1 MKKFKMWKK
10 LLIMMVIGLVVFQN
24 ISTVFAA
31 VIDVK
36 ESKPSLK
43 IVKIDKDTKEN
54 ISGSIFE
61 IENVQTGEIK
71 ELSIKN
77 NGIVVEDSMEEGEY
91 RVKEKKAP
99 EGYAIDENTYNIALK
114 DKEELITS
122 ISTKNKSIRKT
133 NLKATISDNIFTKVE
148 LQDGNGTKIN
158 QGDRVKNGGGVIL
171 NMNFSFTGKN
181 YKAGDTFKTI
191 LPDDFNFGSTDLNG
205 DFLPSTEA
213 EWSFDAAT
221 RELTIKILKDGV
233 QEGSYDVS
241 ITTVF
246 RSFSE
251 TEQTSQK
258 AIFATAGGDTIYEY
272 EVIPLVDYASTVD
285 LKLHP
290 SKINPEKAF
299 VTAKLNLTKET
310 NSVGELR
317 LADFTYDGDT
327 KIDKSTVKVYAS
339 DVSARGAFIGSKQLL
354 EEGKDYTVEHTD
366 SELIIKLTN
375 GLDGKGYEVTYTRV
389 INTTKESL
397 VSLVSRA
404 QTVGDSKILSVGL
417 ATVEARIV
425 KFKHLEKKAIYNA
438 KTQTIDWAINVNY
451 DQAELTPNTVLT
463 DVLTDNGINYV
474 DNSLKI
480 REVTFS
486 PTTGQAIVGDIDASS
501 NWTTPSVATNGSFE
515 TTYKNTDKKA
525 YQITYATK
533 VTDFSPRDIINEV
546 TDEKGVK
553 ATEKLSF
560 EPSLVK
566 KESGTVDYF
575 NNLMSWTITANTE
588 RIKMSDMIIIDEFST
603 GVKSL
608 DNLDVYAYTT
618 ETDKVKL
625 VKDVDYT
632 ITDTATP
639 AGFKIQLI
647 GNYATTD
654 KEIEVKLVTKID
666 LSNGAQT
673 LDNKAYISYYDGYI
687 THYSDTKKASLEVD
701 SKISQNGAKYGT
713 WNYETGTIDWIVSL
727 NAMNLDFEN
736 LIFDDEMVEGTSYV
750 EGSLEFR
757 RVGGPNELVNL
768 NVPLASTGNLV
779 KEGDKNY
786 PTKIETTDKKIHLE
800 FGDIGKSQVFV
811 KYKTTPDNKWYFSE
825 SVKNVAIVSD
835 DGKNQKEY
843 EAEAFIFESYSPISK
858 TGQIDM
864 SYNNKINWKLKLT
877 DITDKRIVTNPT
889 ITDIVDGGITGAK
902 IVKNSFKVI
911 DTKTG
916 ELIDSKYY
924 DITFT
929 DNGFTVQFKNYTA
942 TSPIEVTYDTISLI
956 SGPVKNTV
964 SVDAKD
970 YGNLSVQSRTATNT
984 VSPNFTMGSGSG
996 IDTMG
1001 SIEITKVDKADPTK
1015 KLEGAKF
1022 QLYTLDGKKSG
1033 QEATTDSEGKIIFD
1047 SIQAGKYKLV
1057 ETEAPTGYTISEELK
1072 NGKEV
1077 TVTSDGLTSEYT
1089 VENPQKTGSV
1099 ILTKV
1104 DNFTKAALA
1113 GAEFE
1118 LQKND
1123 GTKIKEGLE
1132 TNATGELTVGDLEP
1146 GNYQFIEK
1154 KAPTGYQL
1162 DEAPLE
1168 FTIEF
1173 NQPEPATV
1181 TKENKAKAGTV
1192 ILTKKDSVTKEG
1204 LASAVFQLQKADG
1217 TNLQNG
1223 LETNESGNLEVR
1235 DLEPGDYK
1243 LIETAAPTGYILDA
1257 SPVAFTISFNQTEAV
1272 SVTKENT
1279 AKTGSVILTK
1289 QDSVMKTGL
1298 AGAEFKLQTATGT
1311 TLQNNLA
1318 TDLDGELEI
1327 ADLAPGDY
1335 QLVETAAPIGY
1346 TLSDTPVNFTIDFN
1360 QATPVTVTKENTAK
1374 TGMVVL
1380 TKQDSVLK
1388 TGLAG
1393 AKFELQKADGT
1404 KLKDALITNASGKLE
1419 IADLAPGNY
1428 QLVEKEAPIGYQL
1441 DATPLAFTIEFN
1453 QAEKLNITKENT
1465 LKKGSVT
1472 LTKRASGTNDLLANA
1487 TFKLQKADGT
1497 ILKENLKTDT
1507 NGQLEIVDLTPGN
1520 YQLIETAAPTGYKLD
1535 TDPVSFT
1542 IEFNQTEMITVSKEN
1557 TAKTG
1562 TVELNKKASGTSKQ
1576 LQGAEFKLEDDAG
1589 KVLKEKLATDAS
1601 GKLEIKD
1608 LAPGDYRLIETKA
1621 PTGYQLDA
1629 TPTPFTIIFNQAEKV
1644 SVTKENTA
1652 KTGGVILTKKDDKT
1666 NATLS
1671 GATFELQTTAGA
1683 KLQENLVTNAE
1694 GQVEIT
1700 NLAPGNYQFV
1710 ETSAPTGYE
1719 LDTTPVPFT
1728 ITFNQSENVNV
1739 TKTNKAK
1746 SGSVV
1751 LTKQDNVTKAG
1762 LAGAEFELQDSTG
1775 AKLREN
1781 LITNTTGKLE
1791 LTNLAPGDYQLAE
1804 IAAPTGYVLDATPVT
1819 FTVEFN
1825 QTELLNLTK
1834 ENTAKTGSVILTKQ
1848 DSLTKQTLADAE
1860 FELQNE
1866 AGTKLQENLVTNAD
1880 GEIEIVNLAP
1890 GNYQL
1895 VETKAP
1901 TGYQL
1906 DKAPVRF
1913 TIVFN
1918 QTEKL
1923 AISKE
1928 NIAKTGS
1935 VILTKVDGS
1944 SKEKLAGA
1952 EFELRNA
1959 TGTKVGG
1966 NFVTDADGK
1975 LVIADLAP
1983 GEYSLVETKAPTG
1996 YQLDNTPILFAIEFN
2011 QVKPITVTK
2020 ENRAKTGDVILTKVD
2035 AKTNKGLAGAK
2046 FELQTKQGQILK
2058 TGLTTGTNGELKVT
2072 NLEPGE
2078 YCFVETEAPMNYELD
2093 RTKIEFTIVF
2103 NQISPVP
2110 VTKTNKLKVGLVKVA
2125 HTDTEGNHLVN
2136 PENYTGDIGEKYET
2150 ESKEFAGYQLVGN
2163 PINKVGTFAEGTQKV
2178 TFIYEKIKD
2187 PIMVNQA
2194 KPINATSPIAAIEKP
2209 ATVMKKAKRL
2219 PSTGDKAPFKNV
2231 VSGLFISAIG
2241 IFVLRRVNK

>member
-1 MKKFKMWKK
+1 
-10 LLIMMVIGLVVFQN
+10 MMVIGLVVFQN

-825 SVKNVAIVSD
+825 SVKNVATVSD

-1033 QEATTDSEGKIIFD
+1033 QEATTDSEGKIVFD

-1173 NQPEPATV
+1173 NQSEPATV

-1520 YQLIETAAPTGYKLD
+1520 YQLIETA
-1535 TDPVSFT
+1535 
-1542 IEFNQTEMITVSKEN
+1542 
-1557 TAKTG
+1557 
-1562 TVELNKKASGTSKQ
+1562 
-1576 LQGAEFKLEDDAG
+1576 
-1589 KVLKEKLATDAS
+1589 
-1601 GKLEIKD
+1601 
-1608 LAPGDYRLIETKA
+1608 
-1621 PTGYQLDA
+1621 
-1629 TPTPFTIIFNQAEKV
+1629 
-1644 SVTKENTA
+1644 
-1652 KTGGVILTKKDDKT
+1652 
-1666 NATLS
+1666 
-1671 GATFELQTTAGA
+1671 
-1683 KLQENLVTNAE
+1683 
-1694 GQVEIT
+1694 
-1700 NLAPGNYQFV
+1700 
-1710 ETSAPTGYE
+1710 APTGYE

-2078 YCFVETEAPMNYELD
+2078 YCFVETEAPINYELD

-2187 PIMVNQA
+2187 PIMFNQA

>member
-1 MKKFKMWKK
+1 
-10 LLIMMVIGLVVFQN
+10 MMVIGLVVFQN

-258 AIFATAGGDTIYEY
+258 AIFATAGGDTVYEY

-339 DVSARGAFIGSKQLL
+339 DVGARGAFIGSKQLL

-451 DQAELTPNTVLT
+451 DQAELTSNTVLT

-588 RIKMSDMIIIDEFST
+588 RIKMSDMIIIDEFFT

-825 SVKNVAIVSD
+825 SVKNVATVSD

-1033 QEATTDSEGKIIFD
+1033 QEATTDSEGKIVFD

-1311 TLQNNLA
+1311 TLQNNLE

-1935 VILTKVDGS
+1935 VILTKVD
-1944 SKEKLAGA
+1944 
-1952 EFELRNA
+1952 
-1959 TGTKVGG
+1959 
-1966 NFVTDADGK
+1966 
-1975 LVIADLAP
+1975 
-1983 GEYSLVETKAPTG
+1983 
-1996 YQLDNTPILFAIEFN
+1996 
-2011 QVKPITVTK
+2011 
-2020 ENRAKTGDVILTKVD
+2020 

-2058 TGLTTGTNGELKVT
+2058 TGLTTGINGELKVT

-2078 YCFVETEAPMNYELD
+2078 YCFVETEAPINYELD

-2187 PIMVNQA
+2187 PIMFNQA

>member
-1 MKKFKMWKK
+1 
-10 LLIMMVIGLVVFQN
+10 MMVIGLVVFQN

-825 SVKNVAIVSD
+825 SVKNVATVSD

-1033 QEATTDSEGKIIFD
+1033 QEATTDSEGKIVFD

-1173 NQPEPATV
+1173 NQSEPATV

-1520 YQLIETAAPTGYKLD
+1520 YQLIETA
-1535 TDPVSFT
+1535 
-1542 IEFNQTEMITVSKEN
+1542 
-1557 TAKTG
+1557 
-1562 TVELNKKASGTSKQ
+1562 
-1576 LQGAEFKLEDDAG
+1576 
-1589 KVLKEKLATDAS
+1589 
-1601 GKLEIKD
+1601 
-1608 LAPGDYRLIETKA
+1608 
-1621 PTGYQLDA
+1621 
-1629 TPTPFTIIFNQAEKV
+1629 
-1644 SVTKENTA
+1644 
-1652 KTGGVILTKKDDKT
+1652 
-1666 NATLS
+1666 
-1671 GATFELQTTAGA
+1671 
-1683 KLQENLVTNAE
+1683 
-1694 GQVEIT
+1694 
-1700 NLAPGNYQFV
+1700 
-1710 ETSAPTGYE
+1710 APTGYE

-2110 VTKTNKLKVGLVKVA
+2110 VTKTNKLKEGLVKVA

-2150 ESKEFAGYQLVGN
+2150 ESKKFAGYQLVGN

-2187 PIMVNQA
+2187 PIMFNQA

>member
-171 NMNFSFTGKN
+171 NMNFSFAGKN

-258 AIFATAGGDTIYEY
+258 AIFATAGGDTVYEY

-339 DVSARGAFIGSKQLL
+339 DVSARGAFIGGKQLL

-1033 QEATTDSEGKIIFD
+1033 QEATTDSEGKIVFD

-1089 VENPQKTGSV
+1089 VENPQKKGSV

-1146 GNYQFIEK
+1146 GNYQFIER

-1181 TKENKAKAGTV
+1181 T
-1192 ILTKKDSVTKEG
+1192 
-1204 LASAVFQLQKADG
+1204 
-1217 TNLQNG
+1217 
-1223 LETNESGNLEVR
+1223 
-1235 DLEPGDYK
+1235 
-1243 LIETAAPTGYILDA
+1243 
-1257 SPVAFTISFNQTEAV
+1257 
-1272 SVTKENT
+1272 
-1279 AKTGSVILTK
+1279 
-1289 QDSVMKTGL
+1289 
-1298 AGAEFKLQTATGT
+1298 
-1311 TLQNNLA
+1311 
-1318 TDLDGELEI
+1318 
-1327 ADLAPGDY
+1327 
-1335 QLVETAAPIGY
+1335 
-1346 TLSDTPVNFTIDFN
+1346 
-1360 QATPVTVTKENTAK
+1360 
-1374 TGMVVL
+1374 
-1380 TKQDSVLK
+1380 
-1388 TGLAG
+1388 
-1393 AKFELQKADGT
+1393 
-1404 KLKDALITNASGKLE
+1404 
-1419 IADLAPGNY
+1419 
-1428 QLVEKEAPIGYQL
+1428 
-1441 DATPLAFTIEFN
+1441 
-1453 QAEKLNITKENT
+1453 
-1465 LKKGSVT
+1465 
-1472 LTKRASGTNDLLANA
+1472 
-1487 TFKLQKADGT
+1487 
-1497 ILKENLKTDT
+1497 
-1507 NGQLEIVDLTPGN
+1507 
-1520 YQLIETAAPTGYKLD
+1520 
-1535 TDPVSFT
+1535 
-1542 IEFNQTEMITVSKEN
+1542 KEN

-2011 QVKPITVTK
+2011 QVKPKTVTK

-2058 TGLTTGTNGELKVT
+2058 TGLTTGINGELKVT

>member
-825 SVKNVAIVSD
+825 SVKNVATVSD

-1033 QEATTDSEGKIIFD
+1033 QEATTDSEGKIVFD

-1173 NQPEPATV
+1173 NQSEPATV

-1520 YQLIETAAPTGYKLD
+1520 YQLIETA
-1535 TDPVSFT
+1535 
-1542 IEFNQTEMITVSKEN
+1542 
-1557 TAKTG
+1557 
-1562 TVELNKKASGTSKQ
+1562 
-1576 LQGAEFKLEDDAG
+1576 
-1589 KVLKEKLATDAS
+1589 
-1601 GKLEIKD
+1601 
-1608 LAPGDYRLIETKA
+1608 
-1621 PTGYQLDA
+1621 
-1629 TPTPFTIIFNQAEKV
+1629 
-1644 SVTKENTA
+1644 
-1652 KTGGVILTKKDDKT
+1652 
-1666 NATLS
+1666 
-1671 GATFELQTTAGA
+1671 
-1683 KLQENLVTNAE
+1683 
-1694 GQVEIT
+1694 
-1700 NLAPGNYQFV
+1700 
-1710 ETSAPTGYE
+1710 APTGYE

-2078 YCFVETEAPMNYELD
+2078 YCFVETEAPINYELD

-2187 PIMVNQA
+2187 PIMFNQA